1 MVIGGARTWMVLIAA
16 AFAVVLSGCTAP
28 KDVDVSPAPAPPSY
42 QEVASR
48 FNDRVEHMDRIWSR
62 TVMVLEWVD
71 SDGKRHREQGEG
83 NLQLRRYAPEERAS
97 WGNELAAPVRV
108 AMSIKKLGNTG
119 YWLGCDR
126 DQYWWV
132 DAYEAKTA
140 YVARHVNY
148 GRSCCDDV
156 GLPIH
161 PIALIDLL
169 AITRLNVDEGEVVA
183 HPAKPVWIVDT
194 SGAWTNRRLWIDPTT
209 MEPTRVELVG
219 HDETVLAWAELSEY
233 VPLEVDGVAPTVW
246 PRVPGVI
253 RLKRPDGQVS
263 TKISLY
269 DPTDARRDRRKL
281 SDAAFQLD
289 RVARALRVDRIVQ
302 LDAAC
307 E

>member
-1 MVIGGARTWMVLIAA
+1 MLRGGTRSWMLLIAIA
-16 AFAVVLSGCTAP
+16 VAVVVSGCTPPRDDEA
-28 KDVDVSPAPAPPSY
+28 SPVPAPPSY
-42 QEVASR
+42 DEIAVR
-48 FNDRVEHMDRIWSR
+48 FNERVAHMDRIWSR
-62 TVMVLEWVD
+62 TVMVLEWID
-71 SDGKRHREQGEG
+71 AEGKRHREQGEG
-83 NLQLRRYAPEERAS
+83 NLQLRRYAADERAS
-97 WGNELAAPVRV
+97 WGGQLAAPVRV

-119 YWLGCDR
+119 YWLGCDQ

-132 DAYEAKTA
+132 DAYEERAA
-140 YVARHVNY
+140 YVARHVNH
-148 GRSCCDDV
+148 GRPCCDDV

-169 AITRLNVDEGEVVA
+169 AITEFDIEAGAVSP
-183 HPAKPVWIVDT
+183 HPSEPLWIIET
-194 SGAWTNRRLWIDPTT
+194 TGAWTDRRLWIDPAT

-219 HDETVLAWAELSEY
+219 QDDAVLAWAELTDY
-233 VPLEVDGVAPTVW
+233 VPLEVDGLAPTVW

-253 RLKRPDGQVS
+253 RLEQPDGQVS

-281 SDAAFQLD
+281 SDGAFELE